1 MRNMTRRLFWRSTVS
16 TAFWKT
22 RQRSKRWSGKAA
34 ATRANHP
41 ANILCRVKRFF
52 CACDLSR
59 SPVSGGKMPFPT
71 VEKLKQQCRIDSDND
86 AEDSLLNTYAR
97 AAIRRAENYL
107 NRRLYEEV
115 VPDTD
120 PDGLFVSEDVELAT
134 MILALSGWEMNDI
147 NAPAGEVI
155 QITVKGKQN
164 NLVWGIATPIT
175 KGHES

>member
-1 MRNMTRRLFWRSTVS
+1 
-16 TAFWKT
+16 
-22 RQRSKRWSGKAA
+22 
-34 ATRANHP
+34 
-41 ANILCRVKRFF
+41 
-52 CACDLSR
+52 
-59 SPVSGGKMPFPT
+59 MPFPT